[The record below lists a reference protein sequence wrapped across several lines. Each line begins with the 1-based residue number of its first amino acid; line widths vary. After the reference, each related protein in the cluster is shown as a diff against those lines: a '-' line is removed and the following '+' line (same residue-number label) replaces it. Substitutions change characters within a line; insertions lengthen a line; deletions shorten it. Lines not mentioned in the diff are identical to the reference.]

1 MPLVTMTYRRLLTTN
16 VPFRRLW
23 LGQIVSE
30 LGTWFAFIAELGLVR
45 TLSGSALSASLI
57 VAAHFLPYCIVG
69 PVAGAL
75 ADRLPRRTLMI
86 AADLGRA
93 VFALGFLFATTPDRL
108 WVAYVCAA
116 GLSSLNAFFEAAK
129 NASMPNLAK
138 GDQLLPANAL
148 IHAMRFLQMSIGAVI
163 AGLVTEWL
171 GYSAAFV
178 INAGSY
184 LVSAFFIGRIAATA
198 LEPDIQIL
206 ATRARTSVGSLTAD
220 IREAVIYIWN
230 TPLVFAITSV
240 NFGWALGGGMSQVV
254 NDRFGGIIF
263 AEPGQ
268 TGDRGVAI
276 LNAATG
282 LGLMIGMVVANR
294 IGAWVAARKVVGP
307 FIGWTLVGSG
317 LVYALSAASP
327 NIWVM
332 SAVFVVNRM
341 ILSAEYAVQDTALM
355 VALPDGLRGKVYT
368 IDRSIELAIVGMSAL
383 VAGGLFTVL
392 EPRAVPVIAGLLMA
406 LPGVFWLIAL
416 ARGRITIGRE
426 ALRS

>member
-1 MPLVTMTYRRLLTTN
+1 MPTVTYAHLLRSN

-23 LGQIVSE
+23 LGQVVSE

-45 TLSGSALSASLI
+45 ALSGTALSASLI

-69 PVAGAL
+69 PFAGAI
-75 ADRLPRRTLMI
+75 ADRFPRRMVMI

-93 VFALGFLFATTPDRL
+93 VLALGFLFATTPDRL

-116 GLSSLNAFFEAAK
+116 GLSSLSAFFEAAK

-148 IHAMRFLQMSIGAVI
+148 IHAMRFLQLSIGAMI

-171 GYSAAFV
+171 GYRAAFI
-178 INAGSY
+178 INAASFV
-184 LVSAFFIGRIAATA
+184 VSAFFIGRIAVAA
-198 LEPDIQIL
+198 LEPDL
-206 ATRARTSVGSLTAD
+206 HAVAFRAASSARSLTAD
-220 IREAVIYIWN
+220 VREAIVFIWR
-230 TPLVFAITSV
+230 TPLVLAITAV
-240 NFGWALGGGMSQVV
+240 NFGWAFGGGMSQVI

-282 LGLMIGMVVANR
+282 IGLLIGMIVANR
-294 IGAWVAARKVVGP
+294 IGALVSARKVVGP
-307 FIGWTLVGSG
+307 FIGWMLVASG
-317 LVYALSAASP
+317 LIFALSGAAP

-332 SAVFVVNRM
+332 SAVFIVNRA
-341 ILSAEYAVQDTALM
+341 ILSAEYAVQDTVLM
-355 VALPDGLRGKVYT
+355 VALPDGLRGKVHT
-368 IDRSIELAIVGMSAL
+368 IDRSVELAIYGLSAL
-383 VAGGLFTVL
+383 IAGALFTVL
-392 EPRAVPVIAGLLMA
+392 EPRVVPVISGLLMA
-406 LPGVFWLIAL
+406 LPGVVWLIAR
-416 ARGRITIGRE
+416 ARGRVPIGHG
-426 ALRS
+426 ALSSR